1 MPKKKKKRKKEHPEE
16 NADSFIVE
24 EDDFLP
30 AEYCDDDY
38 NPFMEP
44 PDKPD
49 DPEPDPHLVE
59 SLPHLSIVKDA
70 LYHSP
75 HTVYD
80 MLRSKVYGN
89 EEYLRTLSTIIWKAY
104 HWQPPGGALLV
115 VGPSGTGK
123 TEAIRA
129 LRSYGNITC
138 VNAASLTPTGYRG
151 PSLTSALRSLKF
163 TQTDANG
170 RHVPRPVCVWD
181 EADKL
186 FQKAQ
191 SAWSDSGLI
200 FEALQLIEGGCF
212 IDIGDDKKQQV
223 MIDPSNITHIFLGSF
238 SALTDAKKSRPI
250 GFNAVCEDVPKYLTA
265 EQVMNTLP
273 PELQGRI
280 SKTVILNGFTEQDYK
295 NIMLSK
301 TYSPIKRVGENNGG
315 IDIKI
320 SRARAERIASEAYH
334 SKKGV
339 RAMNN
344 AVESYVN
351 DILFDKPNTK
361 YIYME

>member
-1 MPKKKKKRKKEHPEE
+1 MSKPMAKKKKKKHSEE

-24 EDDFLP
+24 DDDFLP
-30 AEYCDDDY
+30 VEYCDDDY

-44 PDKPD
+44 PDEPD

-59 SLPHLSIVKDA
+59 SLPHLSVVKDA

-80 MLRSKVYGN
+80 ILRSKVYGN
-89 EEYLRTLSTIIWKAY
+89 EEYLRTLSTIVWKAY
-104 HWQPPGGALLV
+104 NWQPPGGALLV

-129 LRSYGNITC
+129 LKSYGNITC

-163 TQTDANG
+163 TRTDTDGRRNG
-170 RHVPRPVCVWD
+170 RPICVWD

-191 SAWSDSGLI
+191 TAWNDSGLI
-200 FEALQLIEGGCF
+200 FELLKLIEGGCF
-212 IDIGDDKKQQV
+212 IDIGDDRKHI
-223 MIDPSNITHIFLGSF
+223 MIDPSDITHIFLGSF
-238 SALTDAKKSRPI
+238 SALTDTKKSQPI
-250 GFNAVCEDVPKYLTA
+250 GFNAVHEDEPKYLTE
-265 EQVMNTLP
+265 EQVMSTLP

-280 SKTVILNGFTEQDYK
+280 SKTVMLNGFTEQDYR
-295 NIMLSK
+295 NIMLSE
-301 TYSPIKRVGENNGG
+301 TYSPIKRISEDTDIN
-315 IDIKI
+315 IKI
-320 SRARAERIASEAYH
+320 SRERAEKIASEAYQ

-339 RAMNN
+339 RAMRS
-344 AVESYVN
+344 AVQAYV
-351 DILFDKPNTK
+351 DDVLFNKPDTK